1 MDAPITLVISDVIR
15 DRPQEIID
23 LFIVKIILLLK
34 IDLR

>member
-1 MDAPITLVISDVIR
+1 MDAPITLVIRDVIR
-15 DRPQEIID
+15 DGPQEIID